1 MKRRLIV
8 VKSNSA
14 EDKVVNFAPGDTIK
28 VYIKITEGEKTRIQ
42 MFEGVVIR
50 KRGAGI
56 SASFTVRRV
65 SYGEGAERT
74 FPIHSPIIDQIKL
87 VRKGRV
93 RRAKL
98 YYLRDRVGKRA
109 KIAEKKEVETVVNYT
124 QT

>member
-1 MKRRLIV
+1 M